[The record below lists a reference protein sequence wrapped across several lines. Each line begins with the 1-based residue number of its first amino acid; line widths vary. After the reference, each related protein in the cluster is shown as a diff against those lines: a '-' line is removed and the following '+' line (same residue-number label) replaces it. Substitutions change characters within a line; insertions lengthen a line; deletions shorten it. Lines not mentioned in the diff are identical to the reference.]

1 MKICGAV
8 PAITTGSFVAVL
20 GLLLLLLLV
29 GPSAVG
35 SVHQSEQEENI
46 FRRNGYDM
54 EEAGLT
60 ASSTEVRFC
69 KWCTVCIL
77 HQ

>member
-8 PAITTGSFVAVL
+8 PAITGSFVAVL
-20 GLLLLLLLV
+20 GLLLLVV

-46 FRRNGYDM
+46 FRRNGYDE